1 MIGTLSVIQIVYK
14 VKHKVK
20 SGTKYNS
27 KLLYHFLYSTLYS
40 TNHNLPC
47 IYFYD
52 PKNYTI
58 SLCYPTF
65 YLLLFCAVSEKKIHS
80 FFSNLFR

>member
-20 SGTKYNS
+20 SGTKYNT
-27 KLLYHFLYSTLYS
+27 KLLYHFLYSTLYFI
-40 TNHNLPC
+40 NHNLPC
-47 IYFYD
+47 VYFYG

-65 YLLLFCAVSEKKIHS
+65 YLLLFCAMSEK
-80 FFSNLFR
+80 NLFR